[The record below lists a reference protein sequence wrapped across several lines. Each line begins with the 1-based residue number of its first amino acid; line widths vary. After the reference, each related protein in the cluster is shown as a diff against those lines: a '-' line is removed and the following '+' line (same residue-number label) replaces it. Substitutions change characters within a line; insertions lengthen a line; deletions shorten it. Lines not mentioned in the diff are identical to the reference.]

1 MTDAEQWLAD
11 LEAKAKAAT
20 PGPWKMKKDCDESA
34 HMQVWD
40 SAGVVCETP
49 LYGFEYPEQWENG
62 RFIAAA
68 NPAAVLRLVGMVR
81 EYDNEILH
89 MRTENERLKAEL
101 VGAIEVMER
110 LLASKP
116 GGVYFQKYQG
126 GLQIALRSAQLALS
140 AATYAAT
147 ENHHD

>member
-1 MTDAEQWLAD
+1 MNNAEQFLTD
-11 LEAKAKAAT
+11 LEDKAKAAT
-20 PGPWKMKKDCDESA
+20 PGPWEMKKDCDESA

-81 EYDNEILH
+81 WLAPVLH
-89 MRTENERLKAEL
+89 KFCEDICAPYKIGNGTCTECPLMQDGKCIVSAE
-101 VGAIEVMER
+101 AM
-110 LLASKP
+110 
-116 GGVYFQKYQG
+116 
-126 GLQIALRSAQLALS
+126 LS
-140 AATYAAT
+140 TAYAET